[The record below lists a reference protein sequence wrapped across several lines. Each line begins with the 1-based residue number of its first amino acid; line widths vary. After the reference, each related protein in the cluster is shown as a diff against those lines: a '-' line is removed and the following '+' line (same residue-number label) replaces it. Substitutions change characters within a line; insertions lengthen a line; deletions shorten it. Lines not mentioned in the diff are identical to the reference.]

1 MTELLAPDSYLAESA
16 TATATATASRILCV
30 DDEQNILSS
39 LRRLFRPV
47 GYEMFLVTS
56 AAEGL
61 QVMETQPID
70 LIISDM
76 RMPQMDGA
84 EFLKQVAQ
92 RWPDT
97 VRILLTGYSDLQSTV
112 TAINQGHIY
121 RYVSKPW
128 EDNDLKLAV
137 QHALEAKFLTE
148 ERARLQELTESQ
160 NRALAVL
167 NTSLDAKVKART
179 AELEQMMDMLELAH
193 EDLKKNYTASIRV
206 FAKLVDM
213 REGILAGHSLRVA
226 DLAKKIAVHME
237 MEELSVREILFAG
250 LLHDLGKLGWNEQL
264 IGKAFNSLTAE
275 ERQKAMT
282 HPVVGQAVLMA
293 LDHLHGA
300 ALLIRHHHE
309 RFDGK
314 GYPDGLAG
322 DAIPLGARILSVAND
337 YDALQI
343 GTLVT
348 QRLSKIEARQFILE
362 GGGVRYDPHVV
373 RAFLAVIGTGNGGQE
388 RSSVVV
394 HGKDLITGMEL
405 AEDLVAS
412 DDVLLLSKDHVLDE
426 SLIAKIQELEAALGC
441 HFDIRVYTSNVAG
454 G

>member
-1 MTELLAPDSYLAESA
+1 MTEVLAPDSHRIA
-16 TATATATASRILCV
+16 TATLSKILCV

-39 LRRLFRPV
+39 LRRLFRPL

-61 QVMETQPID
+61 LVLETQPID

-92 RWPDT
+92 RWPNT

-112 TAINQGHIY
+112 SAINQGHIY

-137 QHALEAKFLTE
+137 QHALATKFLTE
-148 ERARLQELTESQ
+148 EQVRLQALTESQ
-160 NRALAVL
+160 NRELEVL
-167 NTSLDAKVKART
+167 NASLEGKVKART

-193 EDLKKNYTASIRV
+193 EDLKKSYTASIRV

-213 REGILAGHSLRVA
+213 REGIVAGHTLRVA
-226 DLAKKIAVHME
+226 DLARKIAVHMGMDE
-237 MEELSVREILFAG
+237 PSQRDVLFAG
-250 LLHDLGKLGWNEQL
+250 LLHDLGKLGWHEQL

-275 ERQKAMT
+275 ERQKVMT
-282 HPVVGQAVLMA
+282 HPVVGQAVLMS
-293 LDHLHGA
+293 LEHLHGVA
-300 ALLIRHHHE
+300 HLIRHHHE

-314 GYPDGLAG
+314 GYPDGLVG

-337 YDALQI
+337 FDALQI
-343 GTLVT
+343 GTLVN
-348 QRLSKIEARQFILE
+348 QRLSKAEARQFILE
-362 GGGVRYDPHVV
+362 DGGVRYDPRVV
-373 RAFLAVIGTGNGGQE
+373 SAFLAVIGTVDSGHE

-394 HGKDLITGMEL
+394 HGKDLMVGMEL
-405 AEDLVAS
+405 AEDLVAT
-412 DDVLLLSKDHVLDE
+412 DNVLLLSKDHALDE
-426 SLIAKIQELEAALGC
+426 NLITKIQEVEAALGC
-441 HFDIRVYTSNVAG
+441 RLNIRVYTSEVAG
-454 G
+454 SRGS